1 MIEMMLLM
9 RYCDEYWRE
18 EEENGDGWSFKR
30 L

>member
-9 RYCDEYWRE
+9 STVTSIGERKK
-18 EEENGDGWSFKR
+18 ENGDGWSFKR